1 MNEEMNR
8 FWLEGYGA
16 ELEELW
22 EEVDDNDEEGR

>member
-8 FWLEGYGA
+8 FWLEGYGT

-22 EEVDDNDEEGR
+22 EEVDSDEEGR